1 MKFLSGTWQL
11 LMECAARP
19 ARYLRATRQHPHV
32 TFHPG
37 ISIGTGCQFG
47 RHVTVMGNVVLAQTT
62 VGDFSY
68 IGGGSRLKH
77 CTVGCFCSIGANV
90 QIGLGIHPTNL
101 ISTYPGLY
109 PSEAAGAKHFVRPGQ
124 LAESQPVTIGNDVWV
139 GNNAMIV
146 DGVEVGDGAV
156 IAAGAVV
163 TRAVP
168 AYSIVGGV
176 PAKIIRMRFPEDKV
190 RFLLDFRWWDRGDA
204 FLEEHSALFGDPE
217 LFFDTFNPQ
226 P

>member
-1 MKFLSGTWQL
+1 MFCLFREWL
-11 LMECAARP
+11 ARP
-19 ARYLRATRQHPHV
+19 ARFLRAVVQHPHV

-37 ISIGTGCQFG
+37 VSIGVGCKFG
-47 RHVTVMGNVVLAQTT
+47 RQVSVLGNVVLAQTT
-62 VGDFSY
+62 VGDYSY
-68 IGGGSRLKH
+68 IGGASKLKH
-77 CTVGCFCSIGANV
+77 CTVGRFCSIGANV

-109 PSEAAGAKHFVRPGQ
+109 PSEAAGAKHFVRRGQ
-124 LAESQPVTIGNDVWV
+124 RAESQAVTIGNDVWV
-139 GNNAMIV
+139 GNNAVIV

-176 PAKIIRMRFPEDKV
+176 PAKIIRVRFPEDKV
-190 RFLLDFRWWDRGDA
+190 RFLLEFRWWDRGDA
-204 FLEEHSALFGDPE
+204 FLEEHAALFASPE
-217 LFFDTFNPQ
+217 LFFDTFNRQ
-226 P
+226 A